1 METQGKEKYE
11 QQTTSMFPLR
21 YSLFPNVPPY
31 IRTLLPDQHYD
42 PPLPQELMKMT
53 WAAPSGI
60 SPVVEENVKHAGL
73 TLAQVWPCTWN
84 SLHSNCMIRD
94 KLLNRTHRTS
104 ALSGRLYQSQRKE
117 KMK

>member
-1 METQGKEKYE
+1 METEAREKYKDK
-11 QQTTSMFPLR
+11 TVGIFPLR

-60 SPVVEENVKHAGL
+60 SPVVEESVKHAGL
-73 TLAQVWPCTWN
+73 TLTQGQAAKQDSPYISSVWETLPITEKGKDE
-84 SLHSNCMIRD
+84 ID
-94 KLLNRTHRTS
+94 F
-104 ALSGRLYQSQRKE
+104 SGLKC
-117 KMK
+117 

>member
-1 METQGKEKYE
+1 METKGKEKYE

-60 SPVVEENVKHAGL
+60 SPVVEESVKHAGL
-73 TLAQVWPCTWN
+73 TLAQVWPCTRN
-84 SLHSNCMIRD
+84 ILHSI
-94 KLLNRTHRTS
+94 
-104 ALSGRLYQSQRKE
+104 A
-117 KMK
+117 